1 MKTSSLRLIVAGAIL
16 LIFVVG
22 FIATAGFGTI
32 SAFGW
37 DRIALLCPVGA
48 LASMVASK
56 ALIPRAVVSILLA
69 AVACLLVG
77 RAFCGWVCPVPLVLR
92 LRGLLNPKATVA
104 KEAVSEKTAA
114 EGVSP
119 SVSLTKE
126 EQKGLRVSCSSC
138 PSSRGKIDSRH
149 VTLGAA
155 LLTAAMFGFPV
166 FCLVCPIGL
175 TFATIFLVVLLF
187 GSGDLTWTIVLAPAL
202 LAVELFVL
210 RSWCSTL
217 CPVSAFL
224 SLASKKNKTFV
235 PIIDDG
241 KCLETTRG
249 VQCSRCTQACDQGID
264 LRHPERGVAWSECVK
279 CRACVEACPIQAL
292 KMPFLAPAKRS
303 PSSQEAVDGE
313 ESETV

>member
-37 DRIALLCPVGA
+37 DQIALLCPVGA
-48 LASMVASK
+48 LASMIASK

-69 AVACLLVG
+69 VVACLLVG
-77 RAFCGWVCPVPLVLR
+77 RAFCGWVCPVPLVMR
-92 LRGLLNPKATVA
+92 LKGLLNPKTKVA
-104 KEAVSEKTAA
+104 KEAVSEKAAA
-114 EGVSP
+114 EDVSS

-126 EQKGLRVSCSSC
+126 DKKASCSSC
-138 PSSRGKIDSRH
+138 SSSCGKIDSRH

-155 LLTAAMFGFPV
+155 LLATAIFGFPV

-187 GSGDLTWTIVLAPAL
+187 GSGDLTWTVVLAPAL

-210 RSWCSTL
+210 RNWCSTL

-235 PIIDDG
+235 PVIDDG
-241 KCLETTRG
+241 KCLETTRDAR
-249 VQCSRCTQACDQGID
+249 CSRCTQACDQGID

-279 CRACVEACPIQAL
+279 CRACVEACPTQAL
-292 KMPFLAPAKRS
+292 KMPFLVPAKHT
-303 PSSQEAVDGE
+303 PSSQEAVGDE
-313 ESETV
+313 ELESA